1 MRPTDRKD
9 SISDN
14 SAFIFFVLPFV
25 FLFVIALTG
34 YEIFYNGNRIDTR
47 KVLLLS
53 LGSLFY
59 LILLIIL
66 FIK

>member
-1 MRPTDRKD
+1 MRPTNRKD
-9 SISDN
+9 SIWDN
-14 SAFIFFVLPFV
+14 GVFIFFVLPFV

-47 KVLLLS
+47 MILLLS

-59 LILLIIL
+59 LVLLFIL
-66 FIK
+66 FIR